1 MKTRSIIVLAAATL
15 VAGSFYAGDLVRAFP
30 AAGAPAVPAV
40 AAAPYQW
47 QGAFGRRQLV
57 SDAYVPDCP
66 LRKLWVETD
75 AGPRLK
81 WRRVCPVRD

>member
-1 MKTRSIIVLAAATL
+1 MNMRSIMLLAAATL
-15 VAGSFYAGDLVRAFP
+15 LAGSWYAGDLVRAFP
-30 AAGAPAVPAV
+30 ASGATAPAEAAV
-40 AAAPYQW
+40 PYQW
-47 QGAFGRRQLV
+47 QGAFGPRLLV

-81 WRRVCPVRD
+81 WRRACPVRN